1 MASHSANPAFNLATI
16 AHSVLA
22 TVRQFPLWGVV
33 LAVATIAFFAN
44 PGGYGDTSY
53 ALLHGLCAQTPSHT
67 IHFGDHPLPF
77 DARMT
82 GIYGGFLVTFIGLAC
97 SGRLLHY
104 GAMPK
109 MVIATLV
116 VLLLAMAAD
125 GFNSLLTDLGVWH
138 PWTSTNAVRVITGYG
153 VGVGLAVALAWL
165 FASSTWHLSRPTV
178 GVGAVRDLWFAA
190 AGLGVYGALL
200 IWSPGWLHLP
210 VATLLVLS
218 AWLVVTMLV
227 LVTILLAFKLDER
240 VRSFGRLHLPGA
252 MAALFALSIMIGL
265 GSFRFWVERTF
276 GISNAFM

>member
-1 MASHSANPAFNLATI
+1 MASHSANSSLSFASIVQA
-16 AHSVLA
+16 SLA
-22 TVRQFPLWGVV
+22 TVRQFPLWGIV

-67 IHFGDHPLPF
+67 IHFGSQPLPF

-82 GIYGGFLVTFIGLAC
+82 GIYGGFLVTFAGLALT
-97 SGRLLHY
+97 RRVLHY
-104 GAMPK
+104 GAIPRP
-109 MVIATLV
+109 VIAVLV
-116 VLLLAMAAD
+116 ALVLAMAAD

-138 PWTSTNAVRVITGYG
+138 PWTSTNALRVITGFG

-165 FASSTWHLSRPTV
+165 FASSTWHLSRPTT
-178 GVGAVRDLWFAA
+178 GVRSVSDLWFVPV
-190 AGLGVYGALL
+190 GLTAYGVLL
-200 IWSPGWLHLP
+200 VWSPGWLHLP
-210 VATLLVLS
+210 LATLLVLS
-218 AWLVVTMLV
+218 AWLVVTLLV

-240 VRSFGRLHLPGA
+240 VLSIGRLHVPGA